1 MRDSSK
7 LDAGQAL
14 AEANCPF
21 TGVAGSLGLAFI
33 AVRDDDDKDAIAK
46 CATPLAGDESDSAI
60 YQPTVLTNAT
70 QEMRI
75 FKAESFGPMIAISRF
90 DTEDEALARAN
101 NTEREAQM
109 PFGGFSGYDRFGG
122 RAAICELTDL
132 CWITIEGPNQH
143 YPIWSRF
150 RSKT

>member
-1 MRDSSK
+1 MRDSSE

-21 TGVAGSLGLAFI
+21 AGVAGSLGLAFI
-33 AVRDDDDKDAIAK
+33 AVRNDDDKDAIAK

-75 FKAESFGPMIAISRF
+75 FKAESFGPMKAISRF
-90 DTEDEALARAN
+90 DTGDEALAGAN

-132 CWITIEGPNQH
+132 FWITIEGPNQH
-143 YPIWSRF
+143 YPI
-150 RSKT
+150 

>member
-7 LDAGQAL
+7 LGAGQVL
-14 AEANCPF
+14 AEAICPF
-21 TGVAGSLGLAFI
+21 AGVAGNLGLAFI
-33 AVRDDDDKDAIAK
+33 AVRDDDNKDAVAK
-46 CATPLAGDESDSAI
+46 GATPFAGGESDSAI

-75 FKAESFGPMIAISRF
+75 FKAEPFGPVKAISRF
-90 DTEDEALARAN
+90 GTEDEALARAN

-109 PFGGFSGYDRFGG
+109 PFGGLSGYGRFGG

-143 YPIWSRF
+143 YPI
-150 RSKT
+150 